1 MLLPAAQSLPFRV
14 FPVHRACFVS
24 EGFEVTDGPAAVTLR
39 FEILG
44 DVRVL
49 RNAEPVELGPAK
61 QRAVL
66 AVLLL
71 QPGRPVPTHQI
82 VDAVWGDEPPENGAN
97 VVQKYVAGLRRVLD
111 PDRAPRTPGEVLAL
125 TGSGYVLRSD
135 AGSVDADEFQT
146 SLALADTHRRAGRS
160 AEASEA
166 LRSAL
171 ALWRGDALSG
181 LAGPVFEAA
190 RNRLADARATAWEKW
205 SEIEVAMG
213 HQTAVIGDLAR
224 LVEEFPLRE
233 GLRAQ
238 LMIALHQ
245 AGRQAEAL
253 AVFRD
258 ARSYFQDEFGAEP
271 GERMQEA
278 HRKILRGEPF
288 YTEPVDP
295 WAGALAPEPL
305 PYTPPPPPYGPT
317 VLANFPM
324 PAAPSSYGPPSDP
337 YLSML
342 AQAQKARR
350 RLPIGEMFFAALT
363 PILTF
368 GFGTWVYFVYAGS
381 RHHDR
386 RQYVVAAV
394 YAALVVAGFTL
405 AFVADPSP
413 IDSDVYTTAE
423 NIGFPLFLIPPF
435 ISAIHGALVAAH
447 LGHSRRDWI
456 RRESARQFA
465 YYEPQ
470 RARDMGIGR
479 PLQLRSFSDGGLV
492 DINHA
497 AAAELALLPGI
508 GPELAHLIVVDRH
521 HRGLFRSGDELVERG
536 LLSARSLARITPRV
550 ISIASD
556 RSGVAGS
563 PIPPPLELF

>member
-1 MLLPAAQSLPFRV
+1 M
-14 FPVHRACFVS
+14 
-24 EGFEVTDGPAAVTLR
+24 TDGRDAATLR

-49 RNAEPVELGPAK
+49 RNAEPVDLGPAK

-111 PDRAPRTPGEVLAL
+111 PDRAPRTPGELLAL
-125 TGSGYVLRSD
+125 TGSGYVLRT
-135 AGSVDADEFQT
+135 AEASVDADEFQT
-146 SLALADTHRRAGRS
+146 ALAVADTHRRAGRS

-166 LRSAL
+166 LRAAL
-171 ALWRGDALSG
+171 ALWRGEALSG
-181 LAGPVFEAA
+181 LSGPVFEAA
-190 RNRLADARATAWEKW
+190 RTRLAEARATAWEKW

-213 HQTAVIGDLAR
+213 HQTQVIPDLAR

-258 ARSYFQDEFGAEP
+258 ARSYFLDEFGAEP

-288 YTEPVDP
+288 YAEPVDP
-295 WAGALAPEPL
+295 WAGSASASPSEPMPVPVEAYAPPPIPQQ
-305 PYTPPPPPYGPT
+305 PYAPPPPQYVPT
-317 VLANFPM
+317 VLAAFPT
-324 PAAPSSYGPPSDP
+324 PGTQSGYSPPSDP

-342 AQAQKARR
+342 VSAQKARR
-350 RLPIGEMFFAALT
+350 RLPFGEMVFAVLT
-363 PILTF
+363 PLLSF

-394 YAALVVAGFTL
+394 YGALLVAGFAL
-405 AFVADPSP
+405 AFVVDPSP
-413 IDSDVYTTAE
+413 IDSEVYTTAE
-423 NIGFPLFLIPPF
+423 NIGFPLFLIPPL
-435 ISAIHGALVAAH
+435 ISATHGALVAAH

-456 RRESARQFA
+456 LRESARQFA
-465 YYEPQ
+465 YFEPA
-470 RARDMGIGR
+470 RARDMGVGR

-508 GPELAHLIVVDRH
+508 GHEVAHRIVVDRH
-521 HRGLFRSGDELVERG
+521 HRGPFRSPDELVERG
-536 LLSARSLARITPRV
+536 LLPPRILARITPRV
-550 ISIASD
+550 MCIAPD
-556 RSGVAGS
+556 AMRATGS
-563 PIPPPLELF
+563 PIPPPMQLF

>member
-1 MLLPAAQSLPFRV
+1 
-14 FPVHRACFVS
+14 
-24 EGFEVTDGPAAVTLR
+24 VTDGRDAATLR

-49 RNAEPVELGPAK
+49 RNAEPVDLGPAK

-111 PDRAPRTPGEVLAL
+111 PDRAPRTPGELLAL
-125 TGSGYVLRSD
+125 TGSGYVLRT
-135 AGSVDADEFQT
+135 AEASVDADEFQIA
-146 SLALADTHRRAGRS
+146 LAVADTHRRAGRS

-166 LRSAL
+166 LRAAL
-171 ALWRGDALSG
+171 ALWRGEALSG
-181 LAGPVFEAA
+181 LSGPVFEAA
-190 RNRLADARATAWEKW
+190 RIRLAEARATAWEKW

-213 HQTAVIGDLAR
+213 HQTQVIPDLAR

-258 ARSYFQDEFGAEP
+258 ARSYFLDEFGAEP

-295 WAGALAPEPL
+295 WAGSASASPSEPL
-305 PYTPPPPPYGPT
+305 AVPVEAYAPPPIPQQPYAPPPSRYGPT
-317 VLANFPM
+317 MLAAFPT
-324 PAAPSSYGPPSDP
+324 PGAQSSYSAPSDP

-342 AQAQKARR
+342 VSAQKARR
-350 RLPIGEMFFAALT
+350 RLPFGEMAFAALT
-363 PILTF
+363 PLLSF
-368 GFGTWVYFVYAGS
+368 GFGTWIYFIYAGS

-386 RQYVVAAV
+386 RQYVVAAI
-394 YAALVVAGFTL
+394 YGALLVAGFTL
-405 AFVADPSP
+405 AFVVDPSP
-413 IDSDVYTTAE
+413 IDSEVYTTAE
-423 NIGFPLFLIPPF
+423 NVGFPLFLIPPL
-435 ISAIHGALVAAH
+435 ISATHGALVAAH
-447 LGHSRRDWI
+447 LGLSRRDWI
-456 RRESARQFA
+456 RRESARQFG
-465 YYEPQ
+465 YFEPA
-470 RARDMGIGR
+470 RARDMGVGR

-497 AAAELALLPGI
+497 AAAEFALLPGI
-508 GPELAHLIVVDRH
+508 GHETAHRIVVDRH
-521 HRGLFRSGDELVERG
+521 HRGPFRSPDELVERG
-536 LLSARSLARITPRV
+536 LLPPRVLARITPRV
-550 ISIASD
+550 MCIAPD
-556 RSGVAGS
+556 TMRATGS
-563 PIPPPLELF
+563 PIPPPMQLF

>member
-1 MLLPAAQSLPFRV
+1 
-14 FPVHRACFVS
+14 
-24 EGFEVTDGPAAVTLR
+24 VTDGRDATTLR

-49 RNAEPVELGPAK
+49 RDAAPVDLGPAK

-111 PDRAPRTPGEVLAL
+111 PDRAPRTPGELLAL
-125 TGSGYVLRSD
+125 TGSGYVLRT
-135 AGSVDADEFQT
+135 AEATVDADEFQT
-146 SLALADTHRRAGRS
+146 ALATADTHRRAGRS

-166 LRSAL
+166 LRAAL
-171 ALWRGDALSG
+171 ALWRGEALSG
-181 LAGPVFEAA
+181 LGGPVFEAA
-190 RNRLADARATAWEKW
+190 RTRLAEARATAWEKW

-213 HQTAVIGDLAR
+213 HQTRVIPDLAR
-224 LVEEFPLRE
+224 LVEQFPLRE

-258 ARSYFQDEFGAEP
+258 ARAYFLDEFGAEP

-295 WAGALAPEPL
+295 WASSPPPSEPVPVAAPEPYL
-305 PYTPPPPPYGPT
+305 PPQPYAPPPPPYGPT
-317 VLANFPM
+317 VLAGFPM
-324 PAAPSSYGPPSDP
+324 PGAPSSYGPPSDP

-342 AQAQKARR
+342 VSAQKARR
-350 RLPIGEMFFAALT
+350 RLPLGEMTFAALT
-363 PILTF
+363 PLLSL
-368 GFGTWVYFVYAGS
+368 GFGTWIYFVYAGS

-386 RQYVVAAV
+386 RQYAVAAA
-394 YAALVVAGFTL
+394 YALLLAAGFTL
-405 AFVADPSP
+405 AFVVDPSP

-465 YYEPQ
+465 YFEPA

-497 AAAELALLPGI
+497 AAAEFALLPGI
-508 GPELAHLIVVDRH
+508 GHEQAHRIVVDRH
-521 HRGLFRSGDELVERG
+521 HRGPFRSADEMVERG
-536 LLSARSLARITPRV
+536 LLPPRVLARITPRV
-550 ISIASD
+550 MCIAPDSS
-556 RSGVAGS
+556 RPAGS
-563 PIPPPLELF
+563 PIPPPPMQLF